1 MDSSKRSRQPSVGSS
16 SQCHDNPFQDQLT
29 KISRKELY
37 NFDIDEKLLNNF
49 TKINLFNNLIHYIKT
64 KNSEE
69 ALFLLDNNK
78 KFLSLCQQTIRG
90 FTPLICACMYQLEDV
105 ALAIINTGYSKPGHV
120 TDSNFTALIYA
131 INNNLE
137 KVSYALITN
146 PESNIEHIDGFG
158 NNSLIHACKKRNE
171 NIALFIIKHNNE
183 QFNIY
188 QKNNIGKNALMYAV
202 ENNLN
207 LVSLELNKIYY
218 PPWIINPI

>member
-1 MDSSKRSRQPSVGSS
+1 MKKSSGVVRKIRTSVVPHPK
-16 SQCHDNPFQDQLT
+16 QVLT
-29 KISRKELY
+29 KAID
-37 NFDIDEKLLNNF
+37 FDIDMKLLNNY
-49 TKINLFNNLIHYIKT
+49 TKINLFNNLIRFIKN

-78 KFLSLCQQTIRG
+78 RFLSLCQLNIRG
-90 FTPLICACMYQLEDV
+90 FTVLMCACMYKLEDV
-105 ALAIINTGYSKPGHV
+105 ALAIINTGYSKPCHIS
-120 TDSNFTALIYA
+120 DSHFTALIYA

-137 KVSYALITN
+137 RVAYALIIH
-146 PESNIEHIDGFG
+146 PESSIEHIDGFG
-158 NNSLIHACKKRNE
+158 NNALIHACKTKNE

-183 QFNIY
+183 QFNIH

-218 PPWIINPI
+218 PPWIIIPI